1 MTKVLYNKG
10 TVGLSLVLSNGHV
23 WHVAL
28 GMVISVAI
36 EVIGNQS
43 IQSFWYED
51 MLVLCVCL
59 SRGGACMYF
68 AQSVFASVTQN
79 MHVIPRFANARPI

>member
-10 TVGLSLVLSNGHV
+10 TVGLSLVLSNGHI

-28 GMVISVAI
+28 GMVISVVI

-51 MLVLCVCL
+51 VLVLCVCVS
-59 SRGGACMYF
+59 SRGGGCMYF

-79 MHVIPRFANARPI
+79 IHAIPRFGNA